1 MVLEPRNGLAAL
13 RQSAASDRDQKARNV
28 DAAILAASENNR
40 EGAMSTITVITDQA
54 VTVPGRVEG
63 TRVLVDE
70 SHLEEATGWVR
81 KPQGLCRGDVC
92 VPVTNAA
99 ALEAGTALDLAV
111 FAGMLGRRCV
121 VAPEVAV
128 AAVALDA
135 TDRLGALEGLRA
147 PDFVLPDLD
156 GNVHRLSE
164 SAGSKRLV
172 VAFASWCGCR
182 YDLPGWH
189 TLAEELGDDG
199 LVVVPVAL
207 DDDPEVVRPFTNAIS
222 LPVLLDRQHLL
233 SELYAVSNV
242 PTVIWIDESGT
253 IVRPNGLAFGTD
265 TFADFTGVTSAPHLD
280 AVRRWVRNGE
290 LPMSAIEAA
299 GAVADLSDDEIDA
312 RLHFRVGVQAR
323 QQGNPEAAVVHLRRA
338 GALAPMDF
346 SVHRA
351 AMPLL
356 GEDPFGQEFLDLYED
371 WRAVGAPYHGLPAV
385 DGDWSNP
392 PAE

>member
-1 MVLEPRNGLAAL
+1 M
-13 RQSAASDRDQKARNV
+13 NV
-28 DAAILAASENNR
+28 N
-40 EGAMSTITVITDQA
+40 TVTVITDQA
-54 VTVPGRVEG
+54 ITVPGRVEG
-63 TRVLVDE
+63 TRVLVNG
-70 SHLEEATGWVR
+70 SHLEQATGWVR

-92 VPVTNAA
+92 VPVTDAV
-99 ALEAGTALDLAV
+99 ALEAGTALDLSV
-111 FAGMLGRRCV
+111 FAGLLDRRCV

-128 AAVALDA
+128 VAVALDA
-135 TDRLGALEGLRA
+135 SDRQRALAGLRA

-182 YDLPGWH
+182 YDLPGWNA
-189 TLAEELGDDG
+189 LAEELGDEG

-207 DDDPEVVRPFTNAIS
+207 DDDPEEVRPFTSDIALS
-222 LPVLLDRQHLL
+222 VLLDRQHVL

-242 PTVIWIDESGT
+242 PTVIWIDEAGT

-265 TFADFTGVTSAPHLD
+265 TFAEFTGVVSAPHLD
-280 AVRRWVRNGE
+280 AVRRWVLNGE
-290 LPMSAIEAA
+290 LPMSPTEAA

-312 RLHFRVGVQAR
+312 RLHFRVGIQAHR
-323 QQGNPEAAVVHLRRA
+323 QGNAEAAEAHLRRA

-346 SVHRA
+346 SVRRA

-356 GEDPFGQEFLDLYED
+356 GEDPFGQDFLDLYDD
-371 WRAVGAPYHGLPAV
+371 WQAVGAPYHGLPAV
-385 DGDWSNP
+385 DRDRSNP
-392 PAE
+392 SAE